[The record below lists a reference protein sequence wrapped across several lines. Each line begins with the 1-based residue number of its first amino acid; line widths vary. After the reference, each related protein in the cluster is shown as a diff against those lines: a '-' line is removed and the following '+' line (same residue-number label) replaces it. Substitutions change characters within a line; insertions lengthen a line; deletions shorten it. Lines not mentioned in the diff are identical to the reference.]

1 MKLQFLF
8 LQTLGIDF
16 KADSSLSVIIS
27 MVCPAGMALKVF
39 TVSKEG

>member
-8 LQTLGIDF
+8 LQTWGIDF

-27 MVCPAGMALKVF
+27 MHWPDGMTLKVF